1 MKTKQQ
7 GFTLIELITVIIIIG
22 ILAAT
27 ALPKF
32 VDIKRDAQM
41 AVLRNVAG
49 SVSAATQLSYK
60 QILCWK
66 NKLPDFKDD
75 EERTKFFASK
85 GGNLQTEIDRKAA
98 EEAAKNP

>member
-1 MKTKQQ
+1 MKTTQQ

-41 AVLRNVAG
+41 AVLRNVAD
-49 SVSAATQLSYK
+49 L
-60 QILCWK
+60 
-66 NKLPDFKDD
+66 
-75 EERTKFFASK
+75 
-85 GGNLQTEIDRKAA
+85 
-98 EEAAKNP
+98 

>member
-49 SVSAATQLSYK
+49 SVTSYSK
-60 QILCWK
+60 YYVEK
-66 NKLPDFKDD
+66 SKMPDFKDG
-75 EERTKFFASK
+75 E
-85 GGNLQTEIDRKAA
+85 
-98 EEAAKNP
+98 

>member
-49 SVSAATQLSYK
+49 SVTSATQLNYSKYYVEK
-60 QILCWK
+60 SK
-66 NKLPDFKDD
+66 MPDFKDD

-85 GGNLQTEIDRKAA
+85 GGNLQTEIDRRAA

>member
-32 VDIKRDAQM
+32 VDIKRCTNGCFKKCC
-41 AVLRNVAG
+41 RFCNV
-49 SVSAATQLSYK
+49 SNT
-60 QILCWK
+60 I
-66 NKLPDFKDD
+66 KL
-75 EERTKFFASK
+75 
-85 GGNLQTEIDRKAA
+85 
-98 EEAAKNP
+98 